1 MACRYHEVCTSVQAY
16 FWCRSV
22 EVVPGSCLCEE
33 LAFGVTPAGISGRVW
48 HDVDGDRLQDPG
60 EPGFVGWTVRL
71 YRNGALFTT
80 VKTKT
85 PLGYYFFPYENASPT
100 DTFKVCVSASMF
112 TYRQTH
118 DLDFPSSPNCSPS
131 FTMPA
136 GRRNDVD
143 FGYQQRSCLNGH
155 VWHDLDADGIR
166 EDDAEPG
173 LSGWSVRLRRPNGS
187 ILTTATVADGTYRF
201 DRLDPGAYEVCVEPQ
216 AGYLPTS
223 DPDTPPLPSPHCAA
237 VTLEAAKC
245 PVGDFGYSKLA
256 SIGGRVLHDAD
267 ADGQQDYAERGITGL
282 PVTLVDGA
290 GSPVATTVTDTMGDY
305 SFPDLRVG
313 TYAVCIPA
321 PVGYRFVWDADGP
334 SVAGCVTVSV
344 TSGQNRRDVDFGYQK
359 DENPSAIGSG
369 SIRTVTASRTCA
381 RSACRAWWSP

>member
-1 MACRYHEVCTSVQAY
+1 MRESRGLQGWSVRVYDPMRRLLFSNLTSSDGTFAFSFDGLSGTYEVCTI
-16 FWCRSV
+16 WCRSV

-33 LAFGVTPAGISGRVW
+33 VAFGVTPTGIAGRVW

-155 VWHDLDADGIR
+155 VWHDLDADGSR

-173 LSGWSVRLRRPNGS
+173 LSGWSVRLRRPNGRS
-187 ILTTATVADGTYRF
+187 
-201 DRLDPGAYEVCVEPQ
+201 
-216 AGYLPTS
+216 
-223 DPDTPPLPSPHCAA
+223 SP
-237 VTLEAAKC
+237 
-245 PVGDFGYSKLA
+245 
-256 SIGGRVLHDAD
+256 
-267 ADGQQDYAERGITGL
+267 
-282 PVTLVDGA
+282 
-290 GSPVATTVTDTMGDY
+290 
-305 SFPDLRVG
+305 
-313 TYAVCIPA
+313 
-321 PVGYRFVWDADGP
+321 
-334 SVAGCVTVSV
+334 
-344 TSGQNRRDVDFGYQK
+344 RR
-359 DENPSAIGSG
+359 
-369 SIRTVTASRTCA
+369 R
-381 RSACRAWWSP
+381 